1 MTSAK
6 TSARTPASTD
16 AVARLG
22 FGLDWQY
29 RDNYPQSMAELRTK
43 YDGRLSHLSC
53 VSLPSAADARVFMDE
68 CARGLPVVHHLPGV
82 APAAPGGP
90 NLELYQR
97 LEPVSDILD
106 AVWTCEDIGLWS
118 IGPYPLPYFTPPLF
132 ERDIAD
138 HVVEGIRTLHAL
150 GSRPF
155 VPEIPSCTLAIGRL
169 SLGEFFH
176 RVTDGADCDL
186 LLDVAHVFSYAVAV
200 GRPYEQVL
208 RSLPLDRVVEIHVAG
223 GYIDPTFDNRYLD
236 THSHAV
242 APAVID
248 LLQEA
253 VTASSRLRAVT
264 YEIGVGLDA
273 GNLDDDF
280 GRVEAVLAE
289 ADWTPSVARPAG
301 LATAGGA

>member
-1 MTSAK
+1 MTNEK
-6 TSARTPASTD
+6 TNP
-16 AVARLG
+16 VGRLG

-29 RDNYPQSMAELRTK
+29 RDSYPQKMPDLCAR
-43 YDGRLSHLSC
+43 YADRLSHLSC
-53 VSLPSAADARVFMDE
+53 VSLPSAADAQIFMDE
-68 CARGLPVVHHLPGV
+68 CGGDLPVVHHLPGV

-90 NLELYQR
+90 NMELFTR
-97 LEPVSDILD
+97 LEAVSDVLG

-132 ERDIAD
+132 EREVAD
-138 HVVEGIRTLHAL
+138 HVVDGIHRMREV
-150 GSRPF
+150 SRYPF
-155 VPEIPSCTLAIGRL
+155 VPEIPSCTLAVGRMG
-169 SLGEFFH
+169 LGEFFH

-200 GRPYEQVL
+200 RQPYEHVL

-242 APAVID
+242 TPAVID

-253 VTASSRLRAVT
+253 VANAPRLRAVT
-264 YEIGVGLDA
+264 YEIGVGLGA
-273 GNLDDDF
+273 EELDNDF
-280 GRVEAVLAE
+280 ERIESLLAE
-289 ADWTPSVARPAG
+289 IDWAPTVARPSDLAPAG
-301 LATAGGA
+301 TA

>member
-1 MTSAK
+1 M
-6 TSARTPASTD
+6 TPAQ
-16 AVARLG
+16 AHPVARLG

-29 RDNYPQSMAELRTK
+29 RDRYPQSMAELRTK
-43 YDGRLSHLSC
+43 YDGRLSHLSV
-53 VSLPSAADARVFMDE
+53 VSLPSTADARVFMDE

-90 NLELYQR
+90 NLDLHTR
-97 LEPVSDILD
+97 LEAVSDVLD

-132 ERDIAD
+132 ERELAD
-138 HVVEGIRTLHAL
+138 HVVEGIRTLHRL
-150 GSRPF
+150 SRYRF
-155 VPEIPSCTLAIGRL
+155 VPEIPSCTLAVGRM
-169 SLGEFFH
+169 SLGDFFH

-186 LLDVAHVFSYAVAV
+186 LLDVAHVFSYAVAAR
-200 GRPYEQVL
+200 RPFAQVL
-208 RSLPLDRVVEIHVAG
+208 RSLPLERVVEIHVAG

-253 VTASSRLRAVT
+253 VAASPRLRAVT

-273 GNLDDDF
+273 QDLDEDF
-280 GRVEAVLAE
+280 GRIEELLDE
-289 ADWTPSVARPAG
+289 ADWTPAASDG
-301 LATAGGA
+301 LARAGAA

>member
-1 MTSAK
+1 M
-6 TSARTPASTD
+6 TPAKAQTI
-16 AVARLG
+16 ARLG

-29 RDNYPQSMAELRTK
+29 RDRYPQSMAELRTK
-43 YDGRLSHLSC
+43 YDGRLSHLSV
-53 VSLPSAADARVFMDE
+53 VSLPSAGDARVFMDE

-90 NLELYQR
+90 NLELYTR
-97 LEPVSDILD
+97 LEAVSDVLD

-132 ERDIAD
+132 EPELAD
-138 HVVEGIRTLHAL
+138 HVVEGIRTLHRL
-150 GSRPF
+150 GRYPF
-155 VPEIPSCTLAIGRL
+155 VPEIPSCTLAVGRM
-169 SLGEFFH
+169 SLGDFFH

-186 LLDVAHVFSYAVAV
+186 LLDVAHVFSYAVAAR
-200 GRPYEQVL
+200 RPFAEVL
-208 RSLPLDRVVEIHVAG
+208 RSLPLERVVEIHVAG

-236 THSHAV
+236 THSHSV

-253 VTASSRLRAVT
+253 VAASPRLRAVT

-273 GNLDDDF
+273 GNLDEDF
-280 GRVEAVLAE
+280 GRIEELLAQT
-289 ADWTPSVARPAG
+289 DWTPAVVGASGLAPAG
-301 LATAGGA
+301 AA